1 MKMYGAFAE
10 RTHQRHDRLAARPTY
25 ARRSGGFAHAGAAP
39 EKAGRS
45 RPIHWKEP
53 KSLVFEKGGTPMAA
67 EEIKVYSTPT
77 CPYCKMAKEFLSQKG
92 YKFTEYDVTKDRA
105 ALDEMVKISG
115 ARSVPVIAA
124 CNEVMVGFDK
134 TRLEQMLSCIKQR
147 SEV

>member
-1 MKMYGAFAE
+1 M
-10 RTHQRHDRLAARPTY
+10 T
-25 ARRSGGFAHAGAAP
+25 
-39 EKAGRS
+39 
-45 RPIHWKEP
+45 
-53 KSLVFEKGGTPMAA
+53 
-67 EEIKVYSTPT
+67 
-77 CPYCKMAKEFLSQKG
+77 KEFLSQKG
-92 YKFTEYDVTKDRA
+92 YQFTDYDVTKDRA